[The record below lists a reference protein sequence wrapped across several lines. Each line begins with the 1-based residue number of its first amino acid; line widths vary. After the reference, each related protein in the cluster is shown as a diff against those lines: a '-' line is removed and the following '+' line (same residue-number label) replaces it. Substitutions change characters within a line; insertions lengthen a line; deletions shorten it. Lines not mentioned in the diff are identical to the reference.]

1 MTKKINNI
9 ERKNFIWNFLGLTI
23 NSFNS
28 LFYLVIINRIN
39 GGKEAGIF
47 TFAFSLITLFY
58 FIGIYFNRAYQIST
72 DKYNN
77 KEFLINRFISCI
89 LMLLVCVVF
98 CVVKNYSFY
107 KIMIIMLICIFR
119 LLEAFADI
127 FYGMEHKN
135 GLLYKAGKSM
145 FYKSILSLIGFLI
158 CDLLTHN
165 IILSIII
172 IIIINIIGII
182 FYDIKN
188 SKKYIEKEYKW
199 KNVLAI
205 YKIALPIFIFSFL
218 NVYLVNAS
226 KYSLDNYS
234 TAEIQNIFG
243 IILMPGTIISLFSA
257 YITNPY
263 VVDLKN
269 SYKKRD
275 IKSFNK
281 IVIKLSAYIFIFGL
295 LCIAGIYIAGVPLLK
310 LLYGISLEKYKIELV
325 LVIIG
330 AIFLTLASVIS
341 AALTIIEKNY
351 IQMYIYIVDA
361 IITFFLVEYL
371 VSNYKIFGA
380 SLEYMLIMIIHYII
394 FMFCYLFN
402 YGKIKK
408 KGKLV

>member
-1 MTKKINNI
+1 MKNNS
-9 ERKNFIWNFLGLTI
+9 RKNFIWNFLGLTI

-77 KEFLINRFISCI
+77 KEFLINRFISCV
-89 LMLLVCVVF
+89 LMLVVCIIF
-98 CVVKNYSFY
+98 CVIKDYSFY
-107 KIMIIMLICIFR
+107 KVMIIMLICIFR

-127 FYGMEHKN
+127 FYGMEHKD
-135 GLLYKAGKSM
+135 GLLYKAGQSM

-165 IILSIII
+165 IMLSITIV
-172 IIIINIIGII
+172 IIINIIGII

-188 SKKYIEKEYKW
+188 AKKYIEREYKW

-243 IILMPGTIISLFSA
+243 IILMPGTIISLFSSYIINP
-257 YITNPY
+257 YITQ
-263 VVDLKN
+263 LKDD
-269 SYKKRD
+269 YKNKK

-281 IVIKLSAYIFIFGL
+281 LILKISAFIFIFGL
-295 LCIAGIYIAGVPLLK
+295 FCILGIYLLGVPILK
-310 LLYGISLEKYKIELV
+310 LLYGINLSNYKLELV
-325 LVIIG
+325 MIIIG
-330 AIFLTLASVIS
+330 AIFLTLTAVIS
-341 AALTIIEKNY
+341 AGLTILEKNY
-351 IQMYIYIVDA
+351 IQMYIYIIDA
-361 IITFFLVEYL
+361 IISLFLTRVL
-371 VSNYKIFGA
+371 VANYKIFGA
-380 SLEYMLIMIIHYII
+380 SLEYMLIMIIHYAI
-394 FMFCYLFN
+394 FIFFYFYYC
-402 YGKIKK
+402 GKIKK
-408 KGKLV
+408 RGGSYE